1 MTNNALLI
9 LAAAVLCNHCIN
21 NIATAYQYQ
30 HPSQSSH
37 HFFQQQQRRHSFLLF
52 ATHKAPSSPLAGLPL
67 SPSSPSIDNNK
78 NNSIIIRYFY
88 EGGQINQGRMCYI
101 PLPPTAVA
109 ATFDTQQQQKQVT
122 QIIIYAHQVMQ
133 VLSNDGVDID
143 NFYACAYDSHS
154 QYYSNNDG
162 GAWMPLEG
170 APRDVNPWKL
180 DDVDEREEL
189 LLSEEESNT
198 DIIAEVCDDDDDDN
212 DINNEDDTMIFR
224 IPNDTESPRRI
235 DIKLFR
241 RPRKKDDV
249 TPLHD
254 QQSSSSSSAAS
265 TSTIEH
271 SSDALQIIS
280 DIPAGKLPS
289 HGYFGIA
296 ILNPKTCENVGTL
309 WRSAYQLNA
318 SIIYTIGSRYKVS
331 STDTL
336 NVPNRIPLLE
346 LNDWTTF
353 VETASPKGC
362 VWVCIEMGGTP
373 LSEFEHPK
381 NAVYILGSEDHGV
394 PKSVLRGCREVVSL
408 EGVNYGSYNVAV
420 AGSIVMYDRMIKM
433 RKNEHIVE

>member
-1 MTNNALLI
+1 M
-9 LAAAVLCNHCIN
+9 
-21 NIATAYQYQ
+21 
-30 HPSQSSH
+30 
-37 HFFQQQQRRHSFLLF
+37 
-52 ATHKAPSSPLAGLPL
+52 AGLPL
-67 SPSSPSIDNNK
+67 SPSSPSIDN

-101 PLPPTAVA
+101 PLPPTAA
-109 ATFDTQQQQKQVT
+109 ATTDTQQQQKQEVT

-143 NFYACAYDSHS
+143 NFYASAYDS
-154 QYYSNNDG
+154 QYYYYSNNDG

-180 DDVDEREEL
+180 DDDEREGL
-189 LLSEEESNT
+189 QLMSEEESNT
-198 DIIAEVCDDDDDDN
+198 NIIAEVCDDDDGDN
-212 DINNEDDTMIFR
+212 YINNEDDTAMIFR

-241 RPRKKDDV
+241 RPRRKDDA
-249 TPLHD
+249 TLLHD
-254 QQSSSSSSAAS
+254 QQSSSSSTTTAS
-265 TSTIEH
+265 TSIIEH

-289 HGYFGIA
+289 NGYFGIA

-309 WRSAYQLNA
+309 WRTAYQLNA

-346 LNDWTTF
+346 LNDWTSF

>member
-9 LAAAVLCNHCIN
+9 LAAAVFCNHCIN
-21 NIATAYQYQ
+21 NIAAAYQYQ
-30 HPSQSSH
+30 HPPHTQSSH
-37 HFFQQQQRRHSFLLF
+37 HFFQRQQRRHSLLLF
-52 ATHKAPSSPLAGLPL
+52 ANHKAPSSPLAGLPL
-67 SPSSPSIDNNK
+67 SPSSPSYIDN

-101 PLPPTAVA
+101 HLSPTA
-109 ATFDTQQQQKQVT
+109 TSDTPQQKQVT

-143 NFYACAYDSHS
+143 NFYACAYDS
-154 QYYSNNDG
+154 QYYSSNNNG
-162 GAWMPLEG
+162 GAWMPLER

-180 DDVDEREEL
+180 DDDDEKEGL

-224 IPNDTESPRRI
+224 ISNDTESPRRI

-241 RPRKKDDV
+241 RPRRKNI
-249 TPLHD
+249 TLLHD
-254 QQSSSSSSAAS
+254 QQSSSSSSTTAS

-280 DIPAGKLPS
+280 DVPAGKLPS

-362 VWVCIEMGGTP
+362 VWVSIEMGGTP

-433 RKNEHIVE
+433 RKNDHVE